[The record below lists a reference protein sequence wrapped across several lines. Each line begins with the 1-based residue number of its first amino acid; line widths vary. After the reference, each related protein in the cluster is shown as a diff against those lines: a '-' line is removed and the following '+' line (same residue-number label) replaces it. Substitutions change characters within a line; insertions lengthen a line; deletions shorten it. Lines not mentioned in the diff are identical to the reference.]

1 MDHREQKELKK
12 KHERKEGHRQEMA
25 GEKVREQKES
35 KGTRVIRPLWL
46 GVIGIVLATL
56 ALLRWMA
63 IL

>member
-1 MDHREQKELKK
+1 
-12 KHERKEGHRQEMA
+12 MA

-35 KGTRVIRPLWL
+35 KGTRVIHPLWL

>member
-35 KGTRVIRPLWL
+35 KGTRVIHPLWL